1 MLIHLYIN
9 LPGGSISDALSNM
22 MTNKGEIEASA
33 WGWFGGLCVF
43 VCICVCG
50 RGWGYECD
58 EVLGCGAGDS
68 LKNLIMHTS

>member
-22 MTNKGEIEASA
+22 MTNKREIEASA

-50 RGWGYECD
+50 SGVEGVMGVMRCWVV
-58 EVLGCGAGDS
+58 VL
-68 LKNLIMHTS
+68 LIL